1 MLAHG
6 DASPA
11 TTETHFEWGRRTYVM
26 GILNLTPDSFS
37 GDGLGVGPEA
47 LERAVALAVAMEAA
61 GADILDIGGEST
73 RPGAAPVT
81 AAEEQ
86 QRILPVIRAVR
97 AATRRPISVDT
108 RHASTARLALAAGA
122 DWINDIGGLRED
134 PAMAQ
139 VAAEAGCWV
148 VLVHNGRQRLQASRD
163 DETGGYYGYF
173 HYDDVVAEVR
183 RELIQLVDH
192 ALSQGVAAG
201 RIILDPGIGFGKT
214 GPQNL
219 AIIHRLGAIKEL
231 GFPVLLGTSR
241 KGFIGHALG
250 GLPAG
255 ERLEGTAA
263 TVAIGIDRGADV
275 IRVHD
280 VLAMV
285 RVARMTDALVRQP
298 WPPPA
303 PRQE

>member
-1 MLAHG
+1 MLTYG
-6 DASPA
+6 RSPRLA
-11 TTETHFEWGRRTYVM
+11 DETQFVWGQRTYVM

-37 GDGLGVGPEA
+37 GDGLGVGPQTI
-47 LERAVALAVAMEAA
+47 ERAVALALAMEAE
-61 GADILDIGGEST
+61 GADILDMGGEST
-73 RPGAAPVT
+73 RPGGAPVDE
-81 AAEEQ
+81 AEEQ
-86 QRILPVIRAVR
+86 QRILPAIRAVR
-97 AATRRPISVDT
+97 SVTRRPISVDT

-122 DWINDIGGLRED
+122 DWINDIGGLQED
-134 PAMAQ
+134 PAMAR

-148 VLVHNGRQRLQASRD
+148 VILHNGRGRARPAQD
-163 DETGGYYGYF
+163 DQTGGYYGYF

-183 RELIQLVDH
+183 QELADMAEH
-192 ALSQGVAAG
+192 AQRQGVAAN
-201 RIILDPGIGFGKT
+201 RIVLDPGIGFGKT

-219 AIIHRLGAIKEL
+219 ALIRHLEAIKAL

-280 VLAMV
+280 VKAMV
-285 RVARMTDALVRQP
+285 RVARMTDALVRRP
-298 WPPPA
+298 
-303 PRQE
+303 